1 MADGRI
7 LGYIIIRHSNK
18 RRACDYMRDFSKT
31 DLIALKRG
39 YQYHIY
45 VGNGE
50 WKDKKLLLSIKYDEN
65 KEIYVVKNWKANK
78 TIKIVEDIKL
88 NNLLRKVITKY
99 GSYGFVITRR
109 EENGKESKGR

>member
-1 MADGRI
+1 MAYGRI

-45 VGNGE
+45 VGKGE

-65 KEIYVVKNWKANK
+65 KEIYVAKNWKANK